1 MMKYSIIATSFLCY
15 WALAL
20 GAASAQTTPQPPV
33 VFEVASIRANNS
45 GGHDSTTYGNLNEI
59 MMSNVSLKRLVEIA
73 YRARDYSFSGPH
85 WLDSAHFDI
94 RAKMPEGA
102 TRGQYPLMLR
112 ALLIERF
119 KLAAHL
125 ESKTISGYAL
135 VPAKGGLKLHPT
147 QGEEPSSN
155 SRRGH
160 LDAQGFSMP
169 DTAELLARTLDQPV
183 VDKTGIQGTFN
194 WSLDFGEDDR
204 VPFSV
209 AADAKH
215 AESSGPSL
223 FTALQEQLGLKLMG
237 GEKVSVEIVIVDHIE
252 PVPTDN

>member
-1 MMKYSIIATSFLCY
+1 
-15 WALAL
+15 
-20 GAASAQTTPQPPV
+20 
-33 VFEVASIRANNS
+33 
-45 GGHDSTTYGNLNEI
+45 
-59 MMSNVSLKRLVEIA
+59 
-73 YRARDYSFSGPH
+73 
-85 WLDSAHFDI
+85 
-94 RAKMPEGA
+94 
-102 TRGQYPLMLR
+102 
-112 ALLIERF
+112 
-119 KLAAHL
+119 
-125 ESKTISGYAL
+125 
-135 VPAKGGLKLHPT
+135 
-147 QGEEPSSN
+147 

-237 GEKVSVEIVIVDHIE
+237 GEKVPVEIVIVDHIE